1 MQRLARLIATLMRW
15 GFYLCASGLILA
27 ALYVSLGRQLVPLL
41 ADYRLQA
48 EDRLRDA
55 VGLPVSI
62 GSLEGSWR
70 GFAPLLIAHDVQVG
84 EGPSALRLDQIRAI
98 PDVWTSLMRQQVRF
112 GSLEVDGLQLSA
124 VEDGEGHWSLE
135 GLPQRT
141 DSAPLDPEQLVRS
154 IKRIGQVSLFN
165 SQFTLEPKDSAPLT
179 LTYVNLDLLT
189 RGGQQRLDG
198 RVTLPDGQPLSFNVM
213 ASVRAKAWREAQ
225 AQIYLSLPQ
234 SDWSRWLPAG
244 LTRDW
249 QVQRLQ
255 AGGDFWLAWAD
266 GAVQRTVARLHAP
279 ELRAA
284 YADHKPVQLDD
295 LAVTAYLNRTEQGY
309 TLLLDDLAAT
319 LGETRW
325 GEVQVGMTYQR
336 AEAERPQSWQI
347 TADRLDLT
355 PLTPTIEALAPL
367 PAKAAEVLHGLQA
380 QGALHNVQVA
390 ITPEAANPDQRLQ
403 FAANLQQISF
413 HAYGGAPA
421 AENVSGSISGDLG
434 HGELRMDTE
443 NFALHLD
450 HLFPKPWRYQKANA
464 RLTWTLNADAFTL
477 IAPYMK
483 LVGDEG
489 KLAGDFLIRLTLAPD
504 TEDYMD
510 LRVGLQE
517 GDAHYVEKYL
527 PTLVPTFSQ
536 DLAKWLTTAI
546 HSGAIDEG
554 YFQYQGSLNKGAEDA
569 AHSISLF
576 FKVHDTELAFQPGWP
591 VLHNVSGDVL
601 IEDTGV
607 RVRAPS
613 GQLLNST
620 VSAVNVDVPHV
631 AKGQPSR
638 LLITGDVD
646 SSMTDALKILQEA
659 PIGTASVFEGWGGEG
674 DLKGKLNL
682 DIPLSAG
689 PPTRAIVDFSADGA
703 KLNIA
708 TPKLELSQVKGAF
721 RYDTATGLS
730 APDIRAQ
737 VFGRPVRGKALASK
751 TVGKPTSRIEATG
764 QIALKSLTDWLAVT
778 RPLPLSGELP
788 YQLVVT
794 LDGDNSQ
801 LTVDSN
807 LKGLAIDLPAPL
819 GKAAADEHPS
829 QWRMSLQGAERRY
842 GLTYAN
848 LASLAASAPANAMG
862 DARAELRL
870 GSGTASVPSAKGLQ
884 VNGDV
889 SELDASAW
897 QDLAKRYAGDQAASA
912 KQVFNSADLHIGTFR
927 GLGADID
934 NLELK
939 LARND
944 SGWSVNLGSTKV
956 SGQVLVPDADGAPI
970 DVQLK
975 HLRFPPAK
983 PPQPVSADD
992 SVPEVDEPDP
1002 LADVDPRQIPA
1013 LNLNIARVYQGDAL
1027 LGAWSL
1033 KARPNAN
1040 GVVFSDVQMGL
1051 KGLQLEGDVGWE
1063 GAPGATSSWFKGRIG
1078 GGNLADVLLAWN
1090 FAPTAT
1096 SEDFHMDID
1105 GRWPG
1110 SPAWVSLKRFSGTLD
1125 PTLRKGQ
1132 FVEAQGSTAALR
1144 VFGLLNFNSIGRRLR
1159 LDFSDLL
1166 DKGLSYDRVKGLLVA
1181 TNGVYLT
1188 KEPITLTGPS
1198 SNLEMNGT
1206 LDMASNQVDAKLLV
1220 TLPLTNN
1227 LPLAALIVGAPAIGG
1242 ALFVVD
1248 KLLGKQVARFASVQY
1263 SVKGAWQ
1270 DPKISFDKPFEK
1282 PR

>member
-1 MQRLARLIATLMRW
+1 MQRLVRLIATLLRW
-15 GFYLCASGLILA
+15 GLYLCATGLIVA
-27 ALYVSLGRQLVPLL
+27 ALYVSVGRLLVPMV

-48 EDRLRDA
+48 EDKVREA

-70 GFAPLLIAHDVQVG
+70 GLAPLLIAHDVQVG
-84 EGPSALRLDQIRAI
+84 EGPSALRLDQVRVE
-98 PDVWTSLMRQQVRF
+98 PDLWASLLAQYVQI

-124 VEDGEGHWSLE
+124 VQDVDGHWAFE
-135 GLPQRT
+135 GLPQRN
-141 DSAPLDPEQLVRS
+141 DNAPLDPEQILRS
-154 IKRIGQVSLFN
+154 LKRITQLSLVN
-165 SQFTLEPKDSAPLT
+165 SQLTLEPQQGKPLT
-179 LTYVNLDLLT
+179 FTYVNLDLLT
-189 RGGQQRLDG
+189 GSSRQRLAG
-198 RVTLPDGQPLSFNVM
+198 RLTLPDGQPLSV
-213 ASVRAKAWREAQ
+213 SVDARVKPKTWREAQ
-225 AQIYLSLPQ
+225 AEIYLSLPQ
-234 SDWSRWLPAG
+234 SDWAQWLPAG
-244 LTRDW
+244 VTRDW

-255 AGGDFWLAWAD
+255 AGGDFWLSWAD
-266 GAVQRTVARLHAP
+266 GAVQRAVARLHAP

-284 YADHKPVQLDD
+284 YAERPAVQVDD
-295 LAVTAYLNRTEQGY
+295 LAVMAYLNRTEQGY
-309 TLLLDDLAAT
+309 IVLLNSLAAT

-325 GEVQVGMTYQR
+325 GEVQVGLTYQ
-336 AEAERPQSWQI
+336 AAADNRPQSYQI
-347 TADRLDLT
+347 SADRLDLA
-355 PLTPTIEALAPL
+355 PLTPLIEGLAPL
-367 PAKAAEVLHGLQA
+367 PAKAAEVLHGLQP
-380 QGALHNVQVA
+380 QGALHNVQVNL
-390 ITPEAANPDQRLQ
+390 TPQAVNPDQRVQ
-403 FAANLQQISF
+403 FAANLQQITF
-413 HAYGGAPA
+413 KAYGGAPA

-489 KLAGDFLIRLTLAPD
+489 KLAGDFLIRLTLAPN

-510 LRVGLQE
+510 LRVGLRE
-517 GDAHYVEKYL
+517 GNAQYVEKYL
-527 PTLVPTFSQ
+527 PTLVPSFSQ

-546 HSGAIDEG
+546 HGGAIDEG

-591 VLHNVSGDVL
+591 ALKNVSGDVL

-620 VSAVNVDVPHV
+620 VSDVNVDVPHV

-638 LLITGDVD
+638 LLITGNVD
-646 SSMTDALKILQEA
+646 SSMADALKILQEA
-659 PIGTASVFEGWGGEG
+659 PIGTGSVFAGWGGEG
-674 DLKGKLNL
+674 ALKGKLNL
-682 DIPLSAG
+682 DIPLG
-689 PPTRAIVDFSADGA
+689 PGPTTRAIVDFSADGA
-703 KLNIA
+703 TL
-708 TPKLELSQVKGAF
+708 TMPSPKLDLSQVKGDF

-737 VFGRPVRGKALASK
+737 VFGRPVRGKAVASK

-764 QIALKSLTDWLAVT
+764 TVALKSLTDWLAVT

-788 YQLVVT
+788 YQLAVT

-801 LTVDSN
+801 LQVDST
-807 LKGLAIDLPAPL
+807 LKGLTIDLPAPL
-819 GKAAADEHPS
+819 GKAAGDERRS
-829 QWRMSLQGAERRY
+829 QWRMSLQGAERSY
-842 GLTYAN
+842 ALTYDKF
-848 LASLAASAPANAMG
+848 ASLAASAPASG
-862 DARAELRL
+862 ISDGRAELRL

-884 VNGDV
+884 VNGEIT
-889 SELDASAW
+889 ELDASVW
-897 QDLAKRYAGDQAASA
+897 QDVAKRYAGDQAASA
-912 KQVFNSADLHIGTFR
+912 KQFFNSADLHIGAFH
-927 GLGADID
+927 GLGADIN
-934 NLELK
+934 NLDVKMTRL
-939 LARND
+939 D
-944 SGWSVNLGSTKV
+944 TGWRINLGSDKV
-956 SGQVLVPDADGAPI
+956 SGQVGLPVADGAPI

-975 HLRFPPAK
+975 HLRFPPAQPPK
-983 PPQPVSADD
+983 PADPNA
-992 SVPEVDEPDP
+992 VEVDEPDP
-1002 LADVDPRQIPA
+1002 LANVDPRQIPA
-1013 LNLNIARVYQGDAL
+1013 LNLSIERVYQGDAL

-1033 KARPNAN
+1033 KARPTAT
-1040 GVVFSDVQMGL
+1040 GVNFSEVNMGL
-1051 KGLQLEGDVGWE
+1051 KGLQLEGDVGWQ
-1063 GAPGATSSWFKGRIG
+1063 GAPGATSSSFKGRIG
-1078 GGNLADVLLAWN
+1078 GGNLSDVLLAWG

-1096 SEDFHMDID
+1096 SQDFHMDID

-1110 SPAWVSLKRFSGTLD
+1110 SPAWISLKRFSGSLD

-1166 DKGLSYDRVKGLLVA
+1166 SKGLSYDRVKGLLVA
-1181 TNGVYLT
+1181 SNGVYVT
-1188 KEPITLTGPS
+1188 REPITLTGPS

-1206 LDMASNQVDAKLLV
+1206 LDMVSNQVDAKLLV
-1220 TLPLTNN
+1220 TLPLSNN

-1263 SVKGAWQ
+1263 TVKGAWQ

>member
-1 MQRLARLIATLMRW
+1 MQRLARLIATLTRW
-15 GFYLCASGLILA
+15 GLYLCATGLIVA
-27 ALYVSLGRQLVPLL
+27 ALYVSVGRQLVPLL

-48 EDRLRDA
+48 EDRLREA

-70 GFAPLLIAHDVQVG
+70 GFAPLLVAHDVQVG
-84 EGPSALRLDQIRAI
+84 EGPSALRLDQVRVV
-98 PDVWTSLMRQQVRF
+98 PDLLASIQGRQVRV
-112 GSLEVDGLQLSA
+112 GTLEIDGLQLSA
-124 VEDGEGHWSLE
+124 VQDAQGKWALE
-135 GLPQRT
+135 GLPQRN
-141 DSAPLDPEQLVRS
+141 DAPLDPEQLLRS
-154 IKRIGQVSLFN
+154 LKRVKQLSLFN
-165 SQFTLEPKDSAPLT
+165 SQLTLEPQDSAPLSF
-179 LTYVNLDLLT
+179 TYINLDLLT
-189 RGGQQRLDG
+189 GGTRHRLDG
-198 RVTLPDGQPLSFNVM
+198 NVTLPDGQPLSFSLDARVKP
-213 ASVRAKAWREAQ
+213 KAWREAQ
-225 AQIYLSLPQ
+225 ADIYLSLPQ
-234 SDWSRWLPAG
+234 SDWARWLPAG

-249 QVQRLQ
+249 QVERVQ
-255 AGGDFWLAWAD
+255 AGGDFWLAWAN
-266 GAVQRTVARLHAP
+266 GAVQRAVARVHAP

-284 YADHKPVQLDD
+284 YAKRQPVQLDD
-295 LAVTAYLNRTEQGY
+295 VAVMAYLNRTEQGY
-309 TLLLDDLAAT
+309 TLLLNSLAAT
-319 LGETRW
+319 FGQTRW
-325 GEVQVGMTYQR
+325 GEVQVGVTYQQAAADR
-336 AEAERPQSWQI
+336 AQSWQV

-355 PLTPTIEALAPL
+355 PLTPAIEALAPL
-367 PAKAAEVLHGLQA
+367 PEKAAEILKGLQP
-380 QGALHNVQVA
+380 QGALHNVQVS
-390 ITPEAANPDQRLQ
+390 ITPQASNPDQRLQ
-403 FAANLQQISF
+403 FAANLRQISF
-413 HAYGGAPA
+413 SAYGGAPA
-421 AENVSGSISGDLG
+421 AENVTGSISGDLG

-450 HLFPKPWRYQKANA
+450 HLFPKPWRYEKANA
-464 RLTWTLNADAFTL
+464 RLTWSLNADAFTL
-477 IAPYMK
+477 VAPYMK
-483 LVGDEG
+483 LVGEEG

-517 GDAHYVEKYL
+517 GDARHVEKYL
-527 PTLVPTFSQ
+527 PTRVPSFSQ

-546 HSGAIDEG
+546 QGGAIDEG

-591 VLHNVSGDVL
+591 VLKNVRGDVL

-613 GQLLNST
+613 GQLLDGT
-620 VSAVNVDVPHV
+620 VSNVNVDVPHV

-646 SSMTDALKILQEA
+646 SSLGDALKILQQA
-659 PIGTASVFEGWGGEG
+659 PIGTASVFNGWSGTG

-682 DIPLSAG
+682 DIPLGQG
-689 PPTRAIVDFSADGA
+689 PSTRAIVDFVADGA
-703 KLNIA
+703 TLSMP
-708 TPKLELSQVKGAF
+708 TPKLDLSQVKGNF

-737 VFGRPVRGKALASK
+737 VFGRPIRGKALAST
-751 TVGKPTSRIEATG
+751 TVGKPVSRIEANG
-764 QIALKSLTDWLAVT
+764 QMPLKRLTDWLGVT
-778 RPLPLSGELP
+778 RPIPASGDLPF
-788 YQLVVT
+788 QLAVT
-794 LDGDNSQ
+794 LDGDNSLLQ
-801 LTVDSN
+801 VNST

-819 GKAAADEHPS
+819 GKLAADERPS
-829 QWRMSLQGAERRY
+829 QWRMSLQGAERSY
-842 GLTYAN
+842 TLSYAN
-848 LASLAASAPANAMG
+848 LASLAASAPASGFNDG
-862 DARAELRL
+862 RAELRL
-870 GSGTASVPSAKGLQ
+870 GSGAARVPTAKGLQ
-884 VNGDV
+884 VNGEI
-889 SELDASAW
+889 SELDAAAW
-897 QDLAKRYAGDQAASA
+897 QDVAKRYAGDQAASA
-912 KQVFNSADLHIGTFR
+912 KQFFNSADLHISTFR
-927 GLGADID
+927 GLGAEID
-934 NLELK
+934 NLDVK
-939 LARND
+939 MTRQN
-944 SGWSVNLGSTKV
+944 SGWAITLGSARV
-956 SGQVLVPDADGAPI
+956 SGQVGLPDADGAPI
-970 DVQLK
+970 DIQLK
-975 HLRFPPAK
+975 HLRFPPAE
-983 PPQPVSADD
+983 PPQPASPTA
-992 SVPEVDEPDP
+992 PEVEEPDS
-1002 LADVDPRQIPA
+1002 LAAVDPRQIPA

-1033 KARPNAN
+1033 KARPTAN
-1040 GVVFSDVQMGL
+1040 GALFSDMNMGL
-1051 KGLQLEGDVGWE
+1051 KGLQVEGDLTWE
-1063 GAPGATSSWFKGRIG
+1063 GAPGATSSSFKGRIG
-1078 GGNLADVLLAWN
+1078 GGNLSDVLLAWN

-1096 SEDFHMDID
+1096 SQDFHMDID

-1110 SPAWVSLKRFSGTLD
+1110 SPAWISLKRFSGTLD

-1181 TNGVYLT
+1181 TNGVYVT

-1242 ALFVVD
+1242 ALFVAD

-1263 SVKGAWQ
+1263 SVEGSWQ
-1270 DPKISFDKPFEK
+1270 DPKITFDKPFEK

>member
-1 MQRLARLIATLMRW
+1 MQRLARLIATLTRW
-15 GFYLCASGLILA
+15 GLYLCATGLIVA
-27 ALYVSLGRQLVPLL
+27 ALYVSIGRMLVPMV

-48 EDRLRDA
+48 EDRLREA
-55 VGLPVSI
+55 VGLPVTI

-70 GFAPLLIAHDVQVG
+70 GLAPLLVAHDVQVG
-84 EGPSALRLDQIRAI
+84 DGASALRLDQVRVI
-98 PDVWTSLMRQQVRF
+98 PALWASIKAQQVRV

-124 VEDGEGHWSLE
+124 VQDADGKWSME
-135 GLPQRT
+135 GLPKRENEP
-141 DSAPLDPEQLVRS
+141 PLDPEQLLRS
-154 IKRIGQVSLFN
+154 LKRVQQFSLFN
-165 SQFTLEPKDSAPLT
+165 SQLTLEPHDSAPLT
-179 LTYVNLDLLT
+179 FTYINLDLLT
-189 RGGQQRLDG
+189 GSSRQRLDG
-198 RVTLPDGQPLSFNVM
+198 RVTLPDGQPLSLSIDARV
-213 ASVRAKAWREAQ
+213 KPKTWREAQ
-225 AQIYLSLPQ
+225 AQVYLSLPQ
-234 SDWSRWLPAG
+234 SDWARWLPAG
-244 LTRDW
+244 VTRDW
-249 QVQRLQ
+249 HVERLQ
-255 AGGDFWLAWAD
+255 AGGEFWLSWAD
-266 GAVQRTVARLHAP
+266 GTVQRAVARLHAP

-284 YADHKPVQLDD
+284 YAERKAVQVDD
-295 LAVTAYLNRTEQGY
+295 LAVMAYLNRTEQGY
-309 TLLLDDLAAT
+309 NVLLSSLAAT

-325 GEVQVGMTYQR
+325 GEVQVGLVYQSA
-336 AEAERPQSWQI
+336 AENRPQSWQV
-347 TADRLDLT
+347 TADRLDLA
-355 PLTPTIEALAPL
+355 PLAPAIEALAPL
-367 PAKAAEVLHGLQA
+367 PAKAAEVLHGLKP
-380 QGALHNVQVA
+380 QGALRNLQLSISPDA
-390 ITPEAANPDQRLQ
+390 QNRDQRVQ
-403 FAANLQQISF
+403 FAANLQQITFS
-413 HAYGGAPA
+413 AYGGAPA
-421 AENVSGSISGDLG
+421 AENVTGSISGDLG

-464 RLTWTLNADAFTL
+464 RLTWTLNTDAFTL

-517 GDAHYVEKYL
+517 GNAQYVEKYL
-527 PTLVPTFSQ
+527 PTLVPSFSQ

-546 HSGAIDEG
+546 HRGAIDEG
-554 YFQYQGSLNKGAEDA
+554 YFQYQGSLNKGADPTA
-569 AHSISLF
+569 TSISLF

-591 VLHNVSGDVL
+591 ALQNVSGDVL
-601 IEDTGV
+601 IEDSGV

-620 VSAVNVDVPHV
+620 VSSVNVEVPHV

-646 SSMTDALKILQEA
+646 SSVADALKILQEA
-659 PIGTASVFEGWGGEG
+659 PIGTASIFEGWGGEG
-674 DLKGKLNL
+674 ALKGKLNL
-682 DIPLSAG
+682 DIPLSKG
-689 PPTRAIVDFSADGA
+689 PPTRAIVDFSANGA
-703 KLNIA
+703 TLDIA
-708 TPKLELSQVKGAF
+708 TPKLALSQVKGDF

-730 APDIRAQ
+730 APDIRAH
-737 VFGRPVRGKALASK
+737 VFGRSVRGKALASK
-751 TVGKPTSRIEATG
+751 TVGKPSSRIEVAG
-764 QIALKSLTDWLAVT
+764 QVPVKTLTEWSGIT
-778 RPLPLSGELP
+778 RPLPVSGELP
-788 YQLVVT
+788 LQLAVV

-801 LTVDSN
+801 LQVDST
-807 LKGLAIDLPAPL
+807 LKGVAIDLPAPL
-819 GKAAADEHPS
+819 GKAAADERPS
-829 QWRMSLQGAERRY
+829 QWRMSLQGAQRSY
-842 GLTYAN
+842 SLTYAN
-848 LASLAASAPANAMG
+848 LASLAASAPASG
-862 DARAELRL
+862 FSDGRAELRL
-870 GSGTASVPSAKGLQ
+870 GSQPARVPEAKGLQ
-884 VNGDV
+884 VNGDI
-889 SELDASAW
+889 SELDATAW
-897 QDLAKRYAGDQAASA
+897 QDVAKRYAGDQAASA
-912 KQVFNSADLHIGTFR
+912 KQFFNSADLHISTFH

-934 NLELK
+934 NLNVK
-939 LARND
+939 MTRIA
-944 SGWSVNLGSTKV
+944 SGWNVGLSSERV
-956 SGQVLVPDADGAPI
+956 SGVVGLPDADGAPI
-970 DVQLK
+970 DIQLK
-975 HLRFPPAK
+975 HLRFPAAK
-983 PPQPVSADD
+983 PPQPADPN
-992 SVPEVDEPDP
+992 VPEVEEPDA

-1013 LNLNIARVYQGDAL
+1013 LNVSIDRVYQGDAL

-1040 GVVFSDVQMGL
+1040 GVAFNDVAMGL
-1051 KGLQLEGDVGWE
+1051 KGLQVEGDLGWE
-1063 GAPGATSSWFKGRIG
+1063 GLPGATNSWFKGRIG
-1078 GGNLADVLLAWN
+1078 GGNLSDVLLAWN

-1096 SEDFHMDID
+1096 SQDFHMDID

-1110 SPAWVSLKRFSGTLD
+1110 SPAWISLKRFSGTLD

-1181 TNGVYLT
+1181 TNGVYVT

-1242 ALFVVD
+1242 ALFVAD

-1263 SVKGAWQ
+1263 SVKGSWQ
-1270 DPKISFDKPFEK
+1270 DPKIAFDKPFEK

>member
-1 MQRLARLIATLMRW
+1 MPRLTRLLATLTRW
-15 GFYLCASGLILA
+15 GLYLCATGLIVA
-27 ALYVSLGRQLVPLL
+27 ALYVSVGRQLVPMV

-48 EDRLRDA
+48 EDRLREA
-55 VGLPVSI
+55 VGLPVTI

-70 GFAPLLIAHDVQVG
+70 GLAPLLVAHDVQVG
-84 EGPSALRLDQIRAI
+84 EGPSALRLDQVRAV
-98 PDVWTSLMRQQVRF
+98 PDLWASLSTQQVRV

-124 VEDGEGHWSLE
+124 VQDVDGSWHLE
-135 GLPQRT
+135 GLPQR
-141 DSAPLDPEQLVRS
+141 DNSAPLDPEQLIRS
-154 IKRIGQVSLFN
+154 MKRIKQLSLFN
-165 SQFTLEPKDSAPLT
+165 SQLTLEPQDSAPLT
-179 LTYVNLDLLT
+179 LTYINLDLLT
-189 RGGQQRLDG
+189 GTSRQRLDG
-198 RVTLPDGQPLSFNVM
+198 RVTLPDGQPLSFSLDARVK
-213 ASVRAKAWREAQ
+213 AKAWREAQ
-225 AQIYLSLPQ
+225 AEIYLSLPQ
-234 SDWSRWLPAG
+234 SDWARWLPAG

-249 QVQRLQ
+249 HVERFQ
-255 AGGDFWLAWAD
+255 AGGEFWLSWAE
-266 GAVQRTVARLHAP
+266 GAVQRAVARVHAP

-284 YADHKPVQLDD
+284 YAERKAVKLDD
-295 LAVTAYLNRTEQGY
+295 LAVMAYVNRTEQGY
-309 TLLLDDLAAT
+309 TLLLNSLAAT

-325 GEVQVGMTYQR
+325 GEVQVGLTYQT
-336 AEAERPQSWQI
+336 AAAERPQSWQV
-347 TADRLDLT
+347 TADRLDLA
-355 PLTPTIEALAPL
+355 PLTPLIEALAPL
-367 PAKAAEVLHGLQA
+367 PEKAAAVLDGLQP
-380 QGALHNVQVA
+380 QGALHNVQLS
-390 ITPEAANPDQRLQ
+390 ISPAASNPDQRLQ

-413 HAYGGAPA
+413 KAYGGAPA

-464 RLTWTLNADAFTL
+464 RLTWTLNSDAFTL
-477 IAPYMK
+477 IAPSMK
-483 LVGDEG
+483 LLGDEG

-517 GDAHYVEKYL
+517 GNAQYVEKYL
-527 PTLVPTFSQ
+527 PTLVPSFSQ

-591 VLHNVSGDVL
+591 VLQKVAGDVL

-620 VSAVNVDVPHV
+620 VSDVNVDVPHV

-646 SSMTDALKILQEA
+646 SSMADALKILQEA
-659 PIGTASVFEGWGGEG
+659 PIGTASVFNGWSGQG

-682 DIPLSAG
+682 DIPLG
-689 PPTRAIVDFSADGA
+689 PGPATRAIVDFSADGA
-703 KLNIA
+703 KLSMP
-708 TPKLELSQVKGAF
+708 TPKLELSQIKGNF

-737 VFGRPVRGKALASK
+737 AFGRAVRAKAIASS
-751 TVGKPTSRIEATG
+751 TPGKPTSRIEASG
-764 QIALKSLTDWLAVT
+764 QMALKSLTEWLGVT
-778 RPLPLSGELP
+778 RPLPASGELP
-788 YQLVVT
+788 YQLAVT

-801 LTVDSN
+801 LQVDST

-819 GKAAADEHPS
+819 GKAAAEERPS
-829 QWRMSLQGAERRY
+829 QWRMNLQGAERSY
-842 GLTYAN
+842 ALAYAN
-848 LASLAASAPANAMG
+848 LASLAASAPASGVNDG
-862 DARAELRL
+862 RAELRL
-870 GSGTASVPSAKGLQ
+870 GSGTARVPSAKGLQ
-884 VNGDV
+884 VNGEV

-897 QDLAKRYAGDQAASA
+897 QDVAKRYAGDQAASA

-927 GLGADID
+927 GLGAEID
-934 NLELK
+934 NLDVK
-939 LARND
+939 MTRID
-944 SGWSVNLGSTKV
+944 SGWSITLGSAKV
-956 SGQVLVPDADGAPI
+956 SGQVGLPDADGAPI

-983 PPQPVSADD
+983 PPAPVTAE
-992 SVPEVDEPDP
+992 VPEADEPDS

-1033 KARPNAN
+1033 KARPNAK
-1040 GVVFSDVQMGL
+1040 GVAFNDVNMGL
-1051 KGLQLEGDVGWE
+1051 KGLQVEGDVGWE
-1063 GAPGATSSWFKGRIG
+1063 GAPGATNSWFKGRIG
-1078 GGNLADVLLAWN
+1078 GKNLADVLLAWN

-1105 GRWPG
+1105 GQWPG
-1110 SPAWVSLKRFSGTLD
+1110 SPAWISLKRFSGTLD

-1166 DKGLSYDRVKGLLVA
+1166 SKGLSYDRVKGLLVA

-1198 SNLEMNGT
+1198 SNLELNGT
-1206 LDMASNQVDAKLLV
+1206 LDLASNQVDAKLLV
-1220 TLPLTNN
+1220 TLPLSNN

-1263 SVKGAWQ
+1263 SVKGSWQ
-1270 DPKISFDKPFEK
+1270 DPQINFDKPFEK

>member
-1 MQRLARLIATLMRW
+1 MQRLARSIATLTRW
-15 GFYLCASGLILA
+15 GLYLCATGLIVA
-27 ALYVSLGRQLVPLL
+27 ALYVSVGRQLVPLV

-55 VGLPVSI
+55 LGLPVSI

-70 GFAPLLIAHDVQVG
+70 GFAPLLVAHDVQVG
-84 EGPSALRLDQIRAI
+84 EGPSALRLDQVRVV
-98 PDVWTSLMRQQVRF
+98 PDLLASIQGQQVRV
-112 GSLEVDGLQLSA
+112 GSIEVDGLQLSA
-124 VEDGEGHWSLE
+124 VQDAEGHWAME
-135 GLPQRT
+135 GLPQRDNNT
-141 DSAPLDPEQLVRS
+141 PLDPEQLLRS
-154 IKRIGQVSLFN
+154 MKRVKQFSLFN
-165 SQFTLEPKDSAPLT
+165 SQLTLEPKDSAPLT
-179 LTYVNLDLLT
+179 LTYINLDLLT
-189 RGGQQRLDG
+189 GASRHRLDG
-198 RVTLPDGQPLSFNVM
+198 RVTLPDGQPLSV
-213 ASVRAKAWREAQ
+213 SVAVRVKPKAWREAQ
-225 AQIYLSLPQ
+225 ADIYLSLPQ
-234 SDWSRWLPAG
+234 SDWARWLPAG

-249 QVQRLQ
+249 HVKELQ
-255 AGGDFWLAWAD
+255 AGGEFWLAWAD
-266 GAVQRTVARLHAP
+266 GAVQRAVARVHAP
-279 ELRAA
+279 ALSAA
-284 YADHKPVQLDD
+284 YAERTPVKLDD
-295 LAVTAYLNRTEQGY
+295 LAVMAYLNRTEQGY
-309 TLLLDDLAAT
+309 TLLLNSLAAT
-319 LGETRW
+319 LGDTRW
-325 GEVQVGMTYQR
+325 GEVQVGMTYQQ
-336 AEAERPQSWQI
+336 ASAERPQSWQV

-367 PAKAAEVLHGLQA
+367 PEKAADVLRGLKP
-380 QGALHNVQVA
+380 QGTLHNVQVT
-390 ITPEAANPDQRLQ
+390 ITPQAGNPDQRLQ

-413 HAYGGAPA
+413 SAYGGAPA
-421 AENVSGSISGDLG
+421 AENVTGSITGDLG
-434 HGELRMDTE
+434 HGELRMDTD

-517 GDAHYVEKYL
+517 GDARYVEKYL
-527 PTLVPTFSQ
+527 PTLVPSFSQ

-591 VLHNVSGDVL
+591 VLKNVSGDVL

-620 VSAVNVDVPHV
+620 VSDVNVDVPHV

-638 LLITGDVD
+638 LLITGNVD
-646 SSMTDALKILQEA
+646 SSMADALKILQEA
-659 PIGTASVFEGWGGEG
+659 PIGTASVFNGWGGEG
-674 DLKGKLNL
+674 NLKGKLNL
-682 DIPLSAG
+682 DIPLGAG
-689 PPTRAIVDFSADGA
+689 PATRAIVDFTADGA
-703 KLNIA
+703 TLSMP

-737 VFGRPVRGKALASK
+737 VFGRPIRGKAVASK
-751 TVGKPTSRIEATG
+751 TVGKPTSRIETSG
-764 QIALKSLTDWLAVT
+764 QVPLKTLTQWLGVT
-778 RPLPLSGELP
+778 RPIPASGDLPF
-788 YQLVVT
+788 QLAVT

-801 LTVDSN
+801 LQVDST

-819 GKAAADEHPS
+819 GKVASDERPS
-829 QWRMSLQGAERRY
+829 QWRMSLQGAERSY
-842 GLTYAN
+842 SFNYAN
-848 LASLAASAPANAMG
+848 LASLAASAPASGFNDG
-862 DARAELRL
+862 RAELRL
-870 GSGTASVPSAKGLQ
+870 GSGIARVPEAKGLQ

-889 SELDASAW
+889 SELDATAW
-897 QDLAKRYAGDQAASA
+897 QDVAKRYAGDQAASA
-912 KQVFNSADLHIGTFR
+912 KQFFNSANLHINTFH

-934 NLELK
+934 NLDVK
-939 LARND
+939 MTRID
-944 SGWSVNLGSTKV
+944 SGWAINLGSAKV
-956 SGQVLVPDADGAPI
+956 SGNVGLPDADGAPI
-970 DVQLK
+970 NVQLK

-983 PPQPVSADD
+983 PPQPADANAQ
-992 SVPEVDEPDP
+992 EVEEPDS

-1033 KARPNAN
+1033 KARPNAK
-1040 GVVFSDVQMGL
+1040 GVVFSGVNMGL
-1051 KGLQLEGDVGWE
+1051 KGLQLEGSVGWE

-1078 GGNLADVLLAWN
+1078 GKNLADVLLAWN

-1105 GRWPG
+1105 GQWPG
-1110 SPAWVSLKRFSGTLD
+1110 SPAWISLKRFSGTLD

-1181 TNGVYLT
+1181 TNGVYVT
-1188 KEPITLTGPS
+1188 KEPITLAGPS

-1242 ALFVVD
+1242 ALFVAD

-1263 SVKGAWQ
+1263 SVKGSWQ
-1270 DPKISFDKPFEK
+1270 DPKITFDKPFEK